1 MYRVYFKNI
10 LLVTLLCFG
19 CFSCAFNSNG
29 RGAGRISFSIPKSE
43 VTRNSTVG
51 GSGELLTERPELY
64 DVKVV
69 YADGTVV
76 YAKQHKDGDV
86 VVLEELASGQ
96 YDISVRGNTKDY
108 VFMGSVVANVLEDT
122 EWTGVLEIQAF
133 KKGQIKLDFSHI
145 ETTENLTDFNIEI
158 LNADRKSVCNE
169 SVAYSSLGADKR
181 YLVKETF
188 PVGDY
193 FIKLKGG
200 NVDHSYRVNKD
211 LKVNV
216 SDGKIFVC
224 PISEHEAITFFISAN
239 GNDENGTGDAGSPF
253 RTINKALDLMKDI
266 NVLVR
271 ITIVDSVVE
280 NGAINLNNP
289 NFRVTFDGKP
299 GSSLVAKGGIKVS
312 AGSVTLD
319 NGLVITGGKPI
330 TVEPNCA
337 FNMQGSAKVAEDTPV
352 TLKAGAVVNITGDLT
367 NDTAAIIKMAAPKNM
382 TAVVAGKSLATSFGK
397 LKFDGSQKY
406 DIQDDGKAW
415 AKLPAGYIGIEAAK
429 TALSSGTSSIKV
441 FVDDYT
447 ELNELGTAIKNVS
460 ASNVALDL
468 RTNPNVSSLNS
479 TPFSSSTKLS
489 SIVIPST
496 IATVSTNAFNGCT
509 GLTKVTFAD
518 GVKTIGTRAFSGCT
532 GLKTVI
538 FSNSVTAIGDSAFN
552 GCTELKTV
560 TIGKG
565 VTTIG
570 ASAFTNSGLT
580 ELTVPGNVKT
590 IGTGAF
596 NNCAN
601 LTKATFADGENK
613 AVGASTFS
621 GCQNLNTV
629 VFGNSVTAIGDS
641 AFSNCKALVSVNIGR
656 GVTTIGASAFK
667 NSGLT
672 ELTVPGNV
680 KTIGTGAFNNCTDL
694 TKATFADGENKV
706 VGADTFSG
714 CPKLNTVNFG
724 NSVTAIG
731 DSAFNGCTELKTVT
745 IGKGVTTI
753 GASAFAN
760 SGLTGNLVIPGNV
773 KNINTGAFSG
783 CTVSSVEFGSGSG
796 TVIGTNV
803 FKDCTSLSSV
813 KFGSSVK
820 TIGDSAFNG
829 CTELK
834 TVTLGSGV
842 TTIGASAFANSGL
855 TGNLVIPG
863 NVKNINTGA
872 FSGCTVSSVE
882 FGSGSGTVIGT
893 NVFKDC
899 TVLSSVKFGSS
910 VKTIGNFAFNG
921 CSGLTNITLGSGVT
935 TIGASAFVGSGLTG
949 ELVIPG
955 NVQTI
960 YDSAFNGCTG
970 ITKVT
975 FAGGSNKTIGNSAF
989 NGCTGL
995 KTVTLGSGVTT
1006 IGASAFVDTGL
1017 NCTIDMPA
1025 SLRTIGNNAFE
1036 NTAITGVKLNSGL
1049 TTIGNAAFKGCTSL
1063 NGTVTIP
1070 GTVKARNNFGTES
1083 FAGCT
1088 ALDTVIIENGVTAV
1102 NNNAFENSGVSSVTI
1117 PNTVGYIYNS
1127 AFAGC
1132 TSLNSVTLNEGLITI
1147 YGNAFNGCSVL
1158 SNITI
1163 PRSVININSGAFSG
1177 TNISNVKFADT
1188 NAKWDN
1194 GSGEVLKASG
1204 GTIPLSSLT
1213 GNCSRPLSFAEA
1225 RPRIKNGGNIKVA
1238 IANTQELTELG
1249 NIIKDMRSGSLRLDL
1264 RTDVSSIP
1272 SATFANCLYLTEII
1286 ISGNVTSIGKM
1297 AFANDSRLNS
1307 VTLPASISTI
1317 SRQTFGSCDAL
1328 SSVTFKGS
1336 PKQWYRSKFG
1346 GQKELIGSDSNPALN
1361 ATNLKNNYVD
1371 FDWTV
1376 Q

>member
-803 FKDCTSLSSV
+803 FKDCT
-813 KFGSSVK
+813 
-820 TIGDSAFNG
+820 
-829 CTELK
+829 
-834 TVTLGSGV
+834 
-842 TTIGASAFANSGL
+842 
-855 TGNLVIPG
+855 
-863 NVKNINTGA
+863 
-872 FSGCTVSSVE
+872 
-882 FGSGSGTVIGT
+882 
-893 NVFKDC
+893 
-899 TVLSSVKFGSS
+899 VLSSVKFGSS